1 MAEFLPLAHRFAAAL
16 EQVPADEAARDAAAA
31 VHAITSAARQFG
43 WSLTVTHWDLGVE
56 AEALGAELTRDP
68 SGASVTARRPGTAAE
83 AASVATAA
91 AIAHRLAVTR
101 GIRGTLGPG
110 MGLAAML
117 TGPRTLSGLLTGGGR
132 LDALYGPL
140 IRAYVEAGADRL
152 LIVEGRPAVLPAG
165 APVDPVL
172 PAGAAVDPVLPAGA
186 AVDPVLP
193 AGAAVDPVRPA
204 GAAVEASRA
213 LRSVASTARYFRVPA
228 MVLDLGDADLADYPG
243 FDHVFGRDDAVL
255 LPASAICGAP
265 GDTSAGLA
273 GASVVTT
280 AGQIPADC
288 PPALVARWTEHIRR
302 SGKPDSP
309 MVS

>member
-31 VHAITSAARQFG
+31 VHVITSAARQFG

-83 AASVATAA
+83 APSVITAT

-152 LIVEGRPAVLPAG
+152 LIVEGRPAVRPAG
-165 APVDPVL
+165 APVDPVR
-172 PAGAAVDPVLPAGA
+172 PAGAP
-186 AVDPVLP
+186 
-193 AGAAVDPVRPA
+193 VDPVRPA

-228 MVLDLGDADLADYPG
+228 MVLDLGDTDLADYPG

>member
-16 EQVPADEAARDAAAA
+16 EQVPADEAARDPAAA

-56 AEALGAELTRDP
+56 AEALGAELTGDP
-68 SGASVTARRPGTAAE
+68 SGTSVTARRPGSATGAASITAA
-83 AASVATAA
+83 T

-132 LDALYGPL
+132 LDALYSPL

-152 LIVEGRPAVLPAG
+152 LIVEGRPAAGPAAVPVEAVRPAG
-165 APVDPVL
+165 AP
-172 PAGAAVDPVLPAGA
+172 
-186 AVDPVLP
+186 
-193 AGAAVDPVRPA
+193 VDPVRPA
-204 GAAVEASRA
+204 GAAADPVRPAGAAADASRA

-228 MVLDLGDADLADYPG
+228 MVLDLGEGDLADYPG
-243 FDHVFGRDDAVL
+243 FNHVFGRGDAVL

-273 GASVVTT
+273 GASIVTT

-288 PPALVARWTEHIRR
+288 PPALVARWTERIRR